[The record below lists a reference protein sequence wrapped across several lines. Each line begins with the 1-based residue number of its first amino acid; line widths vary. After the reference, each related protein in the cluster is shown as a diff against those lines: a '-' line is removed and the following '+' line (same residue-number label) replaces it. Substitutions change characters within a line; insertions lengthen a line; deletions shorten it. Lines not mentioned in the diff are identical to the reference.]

1 MNRQA
6 THALEPKFLVFFMNH
21 RAVEGDPPSGTNYV
35 AQFSLFFMFQ
45 WCDDAWIEILWYV
58 NNWNDELLVII
69 V

>member
-45 WCDDAWIEILWYV
+45 WCDDA
-58 NNWNDELLVII
+58 
-69 V
+69 